1 MLDYRPL
8 DPSNVIRDLIEYYN
22 SNLRLFSDY
31 GLAYLNTVLNS
42 WGLQYKN
49 DSDNNNRDKKI
60 NSVHNDTTAANN
72 NNSISFANPLSY
84 YDSFLAISNSEFS
97 KRLRSKDSL
106 QNFKDHVK
114 SIINLESSLR
124 QASPF
129 FPSFSHLDTFVD
141 RYNLPFHNAVVSVNE
156 TPHEVVKQADATRL
170 LRYHSA
176 ASASSTAASSSS
188 SATAITTE
196 QKHVTATTT
205 ATTFPPHPPPPT
217 PLLMVYAPINR
228 YHIFDLSPERSIV
241 RKFVSA
247 GFDVFLL
254 DWGERQSE
262 NKPTLADYVE
272 YVDQSVEQI
281 RNTTKQEKVN
291 LYGYS
296 WGGTLS
302 IVYAATHNS
311 KIKNLVLQSANLD
324 FDKDDTVIAEWMRNF
339 PADGFVDEFR
349 EMFGHFIDLAFLMRN
364 PITHSFDGI
373 KYAMETK
380 EDNNVRFLENLAK
393 IRSWINN
400 TPDIPGPL
408 FRQFAVD
415 LYRQNLLIKNQ
426 LVLDKQMKKENETKT
441 SQMKKAVD
449 LKNITMPI
457 LNIVGNKDDLVSSG
471 SSVPITEGYDGDGGR
486 GIVSSEDKTL
496 IEFPS
501 DHIELCT
508 SYDAHK
514 NLWPQVTKW
523 LKERL

>member
-1 MLDYRPL
+1 MPNYRPL
-8 DPSNVIRDLIEYYN
+8 DPSNVTRDLIGYYN

-42 WGLQYKN
+42 WGLQHKN
-49 DSDNNNRDKKI
+49 DNNNNNKDKKMDFAY
-60 NSVHNDTTAANN
+60 NDTTAANN
-72 NNSISFANPLSY
+72 YPISFTNPLSY
-84 YDSFLAISNSEFS
+84 YDSLFAISDSEFS
-97 KRLRSKDSL
+97 KRLRSKDSI

-114 SIINLESSLR
+114 SVVNLESSLR

-129 FPSFSHLDTFVD
+129 FPSFSSLDMFVD
-141 RYNLPFHNAVVSVNE
+141 RYNLPFYNAVVSMNE
-156 TPHEVVKQADATRL
+156 TPHKVVKQADATRL
-170 LRYHSA
+170 LRYHSPS
-176 ASASSTAASSSS
+176 ASAQSIDASPSPSP
-188 SATAITTE
+188 TE
-196 QKHVTATTT
+196 QNPVTATTT
-205 ATTFPPHPPPPT
+205 FSPPPM
-217 PLLMVYAPINR
+217 LMVYAPINR
-228 YHIFDLSPERSIV
+228 YHILDLSHERSIV
-241 RKFVSA
+241 QKFVSA

-262 NKPTLADYVE
+262 NKPTLKDYVE

-281 RNTTKQEKVN
+281 RKMTKQEKVN

-302 IVYAATHNS
+302 IIYASIHNS

-364 PITHSFDGI
+364 PIIHSFDDVR
-373 KYAMETK
+373 YAIETK
-380 EDNNVRFLENLAK
+380 EDNNVRLLENLAK
-393 IRSWINN
+393 IRSWIYN

-426 LVLDKQMKKENETKT
+426 LVLDKQMEKEEEAEPGT
-441 SQMKKAVD
+441 MKKQIG
-449 LKNITMPI
+449 LKNISVPI
-457 LNIVGNKDDLVSSG
+457 LNIVGNKDDLVSPG
-471 SSVPITEGYDGDGGR
+471 SSIPITEGYDSDGGR
-486 GIVSSEDKTL
+486 GTVSSEDKRL

-523 LKERL
+523 LKERS